1 MNSNER
7 RRSSAAT
14 EFLEVVVRPKK
25 YYKAKHPPDHAD
37 RDKIIV
43 SSGEKFRIL
52 KNVAVIS
59 LAMTIQYVAY
69 QGTLNLQSSLNAKEG
84 LGTIAL
90 SCIYLSMGI
99 SCLLLPTIMI
109 RLLTCKW
116 TLVVG
121 QVCFIPYIALQLYS
135 RFYTLIPA
143 GILLGVFAA
152 PMWAAHATY
161 LTQISQIY
169 AIITSSQMDAVITLF
184 FGIFFF
190 AWQNADTQGNY
201 REQEKYAT
209 LANDLRSARLLRD
222 ADLAKQKADYYTKQI
237 EEAPDRDSDG
247 EDDELEQ
254 DVTVNEGQRND

>member
-25 YYKAKHPPDHAD
+25 YYKAKHLPDHAD

-99 SCLLLPTIMI
+99 SCMLLPTIMI

-190 AWQNADTQGNY
+190 AWQNADTIGNLLSS
-201 REQEKYAT
+201 
-209 LANDLRSARLLRD
+209 LARKLSGAGEVRD
-222 ADLAKQKADYYTKQI
+222 T
-237 EEAPDRDSDG
+237 
-247 EDDELEQ
+247 
-254 DVTVNEGQRND
+254 GQ

>member
-135 RFYTLIPA
+135 R
-143 GILLGVFAA
+143 
-152 PMWAAHATY
+152 
-161 LTQISQIY
+161 
-169 AIITSSQMDAVITLF
+169 
-184 FGIFFF
+184 
-190 AWQNADTQGNY
+190 
-201 REQEKYAT
+201 
-209 LANDLRSARLLRD
+209 SARLLRD